1 MMLLKVITVMYVSCH
16 YLFFNHGLIFQ
27 NSNGFHDL
35 TVLCLNVS
43 NIVVI
48 IVKSVD
54 YRIIDGISTYKATH
68 LLENTWK
75 KKKKIL
81 NHVCNYSCQIYGLV
95 Q

>member
-35 TVLCLNVS
+35 TVLCLNVR

-54 YRIIDGISTYKATH
+54 YRCIIHGISTYKATH
-68 LLENTWK
+68 LLENA
-75 KKKKIL
+75 
-81 NHVCNYSCQIYGLV
+81 
-95 Q
+95 